1 MIRVTGDLD
10 ACLALR
16 RRVFIEEQGVSP
28 EEEVDGLD
36 PTATHLLA
44 TAPDGR
50 PLGTARLLDLGETG
64 KIGRVCV
71 LPEARGTGL
80 GAALIR
86 AAVAEFRARPTIRRV
101 KLGAQ
106 THALGFYEQLG
117 FQAYGPEYLDAGIP
131 HRDMVL
137 ALDGQSGCSM

>member
-1 MIRVTGDLD
+1 MIRVTDDLA

-16 RRVFIEEQGVSP
+16 RIVFIEEQGVSV

-36 PTATHLLA
+36 PGATHLLA
-44 TAPDGR
+44 TGEDGR
-50 PLGTARLLDLGETG
+50 PLGTARLLDLGDTG

-86 AAVAEFRARPTIRRV
+86 AAVAEFRTRPAIRKV

-106 THALGFYEQLG
+106 THALGFYEKLG
-117 FQAYGPEYLDAGIP
+117 FAAYGPEYLDAGIA

-137 ALDGQSGCSM
+137 VLTA